1 MVHQID
7 ELWQIDMMYMS
18 KLSKHNEE
26 FKSIMMVIDILSKHA
41 WLELLN
47 SKHTSAIKNTLEHI
61 LARQ

>member
-1 MVHQID
+1 
-7 ELWQIDMMYMS
+7 MMYMS